1 MSALLG
7 GNPAAPRKRN
17 LCGQVVN
24 ELGLGIVCGD
34 FKCGDTLPNEA
45 ELGHRFGVSRT
56 VLREAI
62 KTLAAKGLLETRAR
76 TGSRVRPQSE
86 WNLLDPDVLGWRY
99 YAMPAGDFYESLFVL
114 RRVIEP
120 AAAELAATT
129 ATTDDIAALVRAY
142 DALLAADP
150 RAEPAAAAADI
161 DFHKTII
168 GACHNELLQQ
178 ISKLIGV
185 GLLTSFRISTD
196 AYSVSLPQHGLV
208 LAAIRDGDAAR
219 ARVAMLDLLSCTHQS
234 IDGEPRGS
242 SDPAA

>member
-1 MSALLG
+1 
-7 GNPAAPRKRN
+7 
-17 LCGQVVN
+17 VVN
-24 ELGLGIVCGD
+24 ELRLGIVCGD

-45 ELGHRFGVSRT
+45 ELGHRFGVSRS

-86 WNLLDPDVLGWRY
+86 WNLLDPDVPGWRY
-99 YAMPAGDFYESLFVL
+99 YAMPSGDFYESLFVV
-114 RRVIEP
+114 RRVIEL
-120 AAAELAATT
+120 AAAELAATRAT
-129 ATTDDIAALVRAY
+129 ADDIAALVRAY
-142 DALLAADP
+142 DALLATDP
-150 RAEPAAAAADI
+150 RAEPAAAAAADI

-219 ARVAMLDLLSCTHQS
+219 ARLAMLDLLSCTHQS

-242 SDPAA
+242 PDPAA